1 MNSFSGSGD
10 DVRTDVK
17 AVVKWFNATKGFG
30 FVRLDDGSPDAFL
43 HVSVLQPHGHATL
56 PEGTELICDIGPGRK
71 GLQVQTINSIESIP
85 DGPPAGARQGG
96 GYGDRGGF
104 GGGGGYGDRDRGG
117 YGGGGGYGDRDRGG
131 FGGGGGY
138 GGGYGDRDRGGFGGG
153 GGYGGGG
160 GGYGDRGG
168 SGGRDMGPVSDPVE
182 GTVKFFNQ
190 EKGFGFIVPDDGGKD
205 VFVSA
210 RVLQRNHIMSL
221 EPDQR
226 VRVTTRLGDKGPMA
240 ESVELA

>member
-1 MNSFSGSGD
+1 MGYDRGRRRGKD
-10 DVRTDVK
+10 KRD
-17 AVVKWFNATKGFG
+17 GFG
-30 FVRLDDGSPDAFL
+30 E
-43 HVSVLQPHGHATL
+43 
-56 PEGTELICDIGPGRK
+56 EGGFDPF
-71 GLQVQTINSIESIP
+71 
-85 DGPPAGARQGG
+85 GG
-96 GYGDRGGF
+96 GGGDFGGGDRGGFGGGDRGGF
-104 GGGGGYGDRDRGG
+104 GGGGGG
-117 YGGGGGYGDRDRGG
+117 YGGGGYGDRGG
-131 FGGGGGY
+131 S
-138 GGGYGDRDRGGFGGG
+138 
-153 GGYGGGG
+153 
-160 GGYGDRGG
+160 GG

>member
-10 DVRTDVK
+10 EARTDVK

-56 PEGTELICDIGPGRK
+56 PEGTELICHIAPGRK
-71 GLQVQTINSIESIP
+71 GLQVQAITSIESIP
-85 DGPPAGARQGG
+85 DTPPDDGHRSRPGGFGGGFGDRG

-104 GGGGGYGDRDRGG
+104 GDRGGGYDRGGYDRGG
-117 YGGGGGYGDRDRGG
+117 YGGA
-131 FGGGGGY
+131 
-138 GGGYGDRDRGGFGGG
+138 G

-168 SGGRDMGPVSDPVE
+168 FGGGYDRGGFGGGRDLGPASDPVE

-226 VRVTTRLGDKGPMA
+226 VRVTTRMGDKGPMA